1 MPDIDPSPARE
12 LLTRTPSSTGTTT
25 CRGRCATHA
34 AYDLDAYPLDV
45 RQSATCT
52 DLVRLAEG
60 GVGAQFWS
68 VFVPCNLGQ
77 RSVAATLEQI
87 DFVLRFVA
95 HYPDRCGWP

>member
-1 MPDIDPSPARE
+1 MPDAALDAART
-12 LLTRTPSSTGTTT
+12 LLARHPVLDGHNDLPWAM
-25 CRGRCATHA
+25 RQHA
-34 AYDLDAYPLDV
+34 DYDLDAYPLDV
-45 RQSATCT
+45 RQSATRT

-68 VFVPCNLGQ
+68 VYVPCQLGP

-95 HYPDRCGWP
+95 H